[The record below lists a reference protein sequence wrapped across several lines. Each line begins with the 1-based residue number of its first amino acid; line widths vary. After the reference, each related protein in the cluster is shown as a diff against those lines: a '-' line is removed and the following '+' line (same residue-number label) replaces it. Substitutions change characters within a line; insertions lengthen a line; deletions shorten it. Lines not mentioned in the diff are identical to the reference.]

1 MLLISLV
8 LNFPFFFLFN
18 SLTEVGINKA
28 SRPRK
33 RLGGG
38 GYGHFKNIND
48 PSSAKQLKRT
58 KTFRQIG
65 KRGQDN
71 RQFSR

>member
-1 MLLISLV
+1 MGIS
-8 LNFPFFFLFN
+8 
-18 SLTEVGINKA
+18 KA
-28 SRPRK
+28 SRLRK

-65 KRGQDN
+65 KRG
-71 RQFSR
+71 

>member
-1 MLLISLV
+1 M
-8 LNFPFFFLFN
+8 
-18 SLTEVGINKA
+18 GINKA

-48 PSSAKQLKRT
+48 PKQVKRT
-58 KTFRQIG
+58 KTFRQVG
-65 KRGQDN
+65 KRKDN